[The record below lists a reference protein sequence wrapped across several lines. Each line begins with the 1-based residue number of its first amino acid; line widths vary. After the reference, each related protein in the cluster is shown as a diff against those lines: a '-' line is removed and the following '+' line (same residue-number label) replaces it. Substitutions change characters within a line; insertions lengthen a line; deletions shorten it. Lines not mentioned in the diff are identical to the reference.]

1 MKVTFISN
9 YINHHQIPFCNAM
22 YRELQGA
29 FCFIQTMEMEEERVK
44 MGWLEERPVY
54 VKCSY
59 EEPQLCRQLIA
70 ESEAVLFGGCEE
82 EAWLTDRLKTGKPVM
97 RYHERLYKTGQWKMI
112 TPRGLIRK
120 YKDHTRYRNKQV
132 YLLCAGAY
140 VPIDFALI
148 HAYPRKMF
156 RWGYFPETKHYKED
170 ELMTWKENHVLSILW
185 AGRFLDWKHPELAVL
200 CAEYLKSKG
209 YDFHM
214 DIIGSGDRE
223 EHVKSMI
230 RSSQLEDRVTLLGY
244 RTPGEVR
251 TYMERA
257 NIFLVTSDRQEGW
270 GAVVNEAMN
279 SGCGVVVNHHIGA
292 APFLIQHGKNG
303 LIYRDHHPE
312 DLFAQ
317 TEKLVNDRELCKNL
331 GLEAYHTIV
340 GEWNGEQATGRLL
353 ALMKQLGM
361 LRDNDVTVQQSLAPL
376 TSTDYPV
383 PPPCSPAPVVAE
395 RKMYRYLIG
404 SKNRFL

>member
-1 MKVTFISN
+1 
-9 YINHHQIPFCNAM
+9 
-22 YRELQGA
+22 
-29 FCFIQTMEMEEERVK
+29 
-44 MGWLEERPVY
+44 
-54 VKCSY
+54 
-59 EEPQLCRQLIA
+59 
-70 ESEAVLFGGCEE
+70 
-82 EAWLTDRLKTGKPVM
+82 M

-120 YKDHTRYRNKQV
+120 YQDHIRYRKKPV

-140 VPIDFALI
+140 VPSDFALI
-148 HAYPRKMF
+148 RAYPRKMY
-156 RWGYFPETKHYKED
+156 RWGYFPETKHYTED
-170 ELMTWKENHVLSILW
+170 ELMTGKENRVLSILW
-185 AGRFLDWKHPELAVL
+185 AGRFLDWKHPEMAVL
-200 CAEYLKSKG
+200 CAGYLQDKG

-214 DIIGSGDRE
+214 DIIGNGDRE
-223 EHVKSMI
+223 ESVKSLI
-230 RSSQLEDRVTLLGY
+230 RSRQLEDRVTLLGY

-251 TYMERA
+251 THMEQA

-292 APFLIQHGKNG
+292 APFLIKHGENG
-303 LIYRDHHPE
+303 LLYRDHHPE

-317 TEKLVNDRELCKNL
+317 TEKLVKDSEFCKKL

-340 GEWNGEQATGRLL
+340 DEWNGEQAAVRLL

-361 LRDNDVTVQQSLAPL
+361 LRDNDGTVQQSHAPL
-376 TSTDYPV
+376 TSFDNLV

-404 SKNRFL
+404 TKGRSQ